1 MLHLFL
7 LSYCIGAQPA
17 WRPLAIE
24 DTSCPWSHDQ
34 STLLFVSTSL
44 LHSCAFNRLMYISGA
59 QTCSQYDVLD
69 PEVQLDID
77 NITCLRI

>member
-34 STLLFVSTSL
+34 STCSSFDVSTS
-44 LHSCAFNRLMYISGA
+44 CMRINRLMYISGA